1 MYSEPVRGRMLNRAV
16 VFTALALGVGNVAL
30 AGSTVTPSDASSDVT
45 IVQTV
50 ASEPIDSPNWF
61 PALPEEETRLAL
73 APSPMQSVAL
83 DPSATLAL
91 TPTGGLAGVE
101 HTAIPLPPAAWS
113 GLLGLGSLATY
124 SWRKAITK
132 FFT

>member
-1 MYSEPVRGRMLNRAV
+1 M
-16 VFTALALGVGNVAL
+16 
-30 AGSTVTPSDASSDVT
+30 AGSTVTQDRAAPRDASEDVT
-45 IVQTV
+45 IVETV
-50 ASEPIDSPNWF
+50 VSEPADQPEWF
-61 PALPEEETRLAL
+61 PALTQPADPRLAL
-73 APSPMQSVAL
+73 APSPIQAVAL

-91 TPTGGLAGVE
+91 TPTGGLARVE

-124 SWRKAITK
+124 SWRKAIAR